1 MSETT
6 TLTVTGMTCGHC
18 KTAVYNALEDL
29 EGVTHVDVDLDAG
42 RATVKGGNVKAMLDA
57 VREEGYGA
65 EVTA

>member
-18 KTAVYNALEDL
+18 KTAVQNALEDL
-29 EGVTHVDVDLDAG
+29 EGVTQVDVNLETGRTTVVGGEPQAMIDAIQ
-42 RATVKGGNVKAMLDA
+42 
-57 VREEGYGA
+57 EEGYGA